1 MIKGLLTSLLI
12 YSASAGSASVG
23 TTPNAIPVFH
33 SYSTADLMCLA
44 KNIYFE
50 ARNQS
55 FRGQIAVAQ
64 VTLNRVNDERFPNSV
79 CLVVTQAKKDSRGKP
94 LRNKCQFSWYC
105 DGKSD
110 RMLESE
116 EKYYAISI
124 AKNALMGNYLDVT
137 NGATHYHSTAVSPV
151 WRKQFTKVAAI
162 EDHIFYRWDSRKKR
176 N

>member
-1 MIKGLLTSLLI
+1 
-12 YSASAGSASVG
+12 
-23 TTPNAIPVFH
+23 
-33 SYSTADLMCLA
+33 MCLA
-44 KNIYFE
+44 RNIYFE

-64 VTLNRVNDERFPNSV
+64 VTLNRVSDSRFPDSV
-79 CLVVTQAKKDSRGKP
+79 CSVVTQAKKDRNGKP
-94 LRNKCQFSWYC
+94 IKDKCQFSWYC
-105 DGKSD
+105 DGKPD

-124 AKNALMGNYLDVT
+124 ARNALMGNYLDVT
-137 NGATHYHSTAVSPV
+137 NGATHYHSTAVSPY

-162 EDHIFYRWDSRKKR
+162 EDHIFYRWDSRKR